1 MNEREQA
8 RKYFEESGLSYKDI
22 GSKEWALLLKIL
34 QSELDNFKNED
45 CIMTIGNKI
54 IQYNEDG
61 YIHYGRIDVDSVG
74 YFEKREGITFNT
86 DGFIGLAGWADDTN
100 VKPFVSTLIKWTD
113 KLKE

>member
-34 QSELDNFKNED
+34 QSELDNFKSED
-45 CIMTIGNKI
+45 CIMT
-54 IQYNEDG
+54 
-61 YIHYGRIDVDSVG
+61 GRIDVDSEG